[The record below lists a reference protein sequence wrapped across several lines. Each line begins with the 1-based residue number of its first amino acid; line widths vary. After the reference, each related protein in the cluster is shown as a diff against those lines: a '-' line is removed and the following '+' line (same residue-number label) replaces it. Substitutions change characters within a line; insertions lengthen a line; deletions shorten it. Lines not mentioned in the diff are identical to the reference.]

1 MSTSIVVKIS
11 PFLHLSASLSLMT
24 CIQVPWLQQIA
35 SGGNKSPRPPVYES
49 LDWTAPNVLWWNIAL
64 GKKPQ
69 VEIVT
74 AFSSLAKEKFGRLDS
89 YFHFQTICLPIVGG
103 CWCVFDVPGPCKFLK
118 CCRNELRTIVAYKF
132 AGTAMSCKILSLW
145 FVLNLEVISGAYC
158 FWQELTSDHSD
169 NFLLCFATRCFKGFT
184 DPN

>member
-1 MSTSIVVKIS
+1 MSTSIVLKIS

-35 SGGNKSPRPPVYES
+35 SGGNESPRPPVYES
-49 LDWTAPNVLWWNIAL
+49 LDWTAPNALWWNIAL

-74 AFSSLAKEKFGRLDS
+74 AFSSIAEEKFGRLDS
-89 YFHFQTICLPIVGG
+89 YLRFQTIYLPIVRV

-145 FVLNLEVISGAYC
+145 FVLNLEVISGAFC

-169 NFLLCFATRCFKGFT
+169 KFLLCFATRCFKGFT

>member
-1 MSTSIVVKIS
+1 
-11 PFLHLSASLSLMT
+11 MT

-74 AFSSLAKEKFGRLDS
+74 AFSSIVLKKSENSENYTNKDNLSTLVTQRSRTKRGLWILFG
-89 YFHFQTICLPIVGG
+89 
-103 CWCVFDVPGPCKFLK
+103 
-118 CCRNELRTIVAYKF
+118 E
-132 AGTAMSCKILSLW
+132 
-145 FVLNLEVISGAYC
+145 
-158 FWQELTSDHSD
+158 
-169 NFLLCFATRCFKGFT
+169 
-184 DPN
+184 